1 MNRNTKLFLEDS
13 NTAVKGRFSIFYG
26 WYIIAAGT
34 LLMATCFGII
44 YSFSVYFIAL
54 QSEFSWGRAA
64 TSGAFSLFLL
74 LVGLFS
80 IICGRNVDRFG
91 PKLVVLTMG

>member
-1 MNRNTKLFLEDS
+1 MNRKVLLLPENT
-13 NTAVKGRFSIFYG
+13 NTAGKGRFSIFYG

-44 YSFSVYFIAL
+44 YSFSVYFSSL
-54 QSEFSWGRAA
+54 QNEFSWNRAA
-64 TSGAFSLFLL
+64 TSGTFSLYLL

-80 IICGRNVDRFG
+80 IICGPVWTALAQGR
-91 PKLVVLTMG
+91 